1 VVFDILPTDDWY
13 PIWFDLPSTKPF
25 SLEFERF
32 DYGRTTFIESSGSMW
47 IFGMVIVLK
56 YPLFWFVKNTKFQF
70 CGRIEKSMRDEL
82 FWASPIDFMITGYIE
97 FVFAALVNY
106 QRMAWVGW
114 GIWVS
119 NFSLMAVQILMLAFP
134 IALWILQMKTIEM

>member
-1 VVFDILPTDDWY
+1 
-13 PIWFDLPSTKPF
+13 
-25 SLEFERF
+25 
-32 DYGRTTFIESSGSMW
+32 
-47 IFGMVIVLK
+47 
-56 YPLFWFVKNTKFQF
+56 
-70 CGRIEKSMRDEL
+70 MRDEL

>member
-56 YPLFWFVKNTKFQF
+56 YPLFWFVKNTKF
-70 CGRIEKSMRDEL
+70 
-82 FWASPIDFMITGYIE
+82 
-97 FVFAALVNY
+97 
-106 QRMAWVGW
+106 
-114 GIWVS
+114 
-119 NFSLMAVQILMLAFP
+119 
-134 IALWILQMKTIEM
+134 